1 MKAQHTAAAAS
12 AIALA
17 LGLTLVG
24 CAPGSGGQSASEA
37 QAVST
42 DVGSEKVTIKIV
54 STPESGAPLPAIIEA
69 FNEKYPNITVEH
81 QETTFDEYNKQL
93 PLQLASNSSPDIVLV
108 NITGNLA
115 KDGLILNLNDYV
127 DAYGWDDVYSA
138 GQLGDYAV
146 GEDLVSAG
154 GANQIALPTGF
165 FHVGVYYNKE
175 LLAKAGVTELPQS
188 LEEFEAALAKA
199 KNAGVLPIQF
209 GNAQGH
215 AGFTIQEIG
224 QSTGGASEWR
234 DWVWGKPGNTFDTPA
249 NRTAVDKLVEW
260 NESGYFPSSTE
271 VNGTDLGEAVG
282 KFTAGEGMF
291 FIDGNWDSAAID
303 DAMGENAGFF
313 SFPGTKPTGAGGS
326 IAYAISEKSKHK
338 NAAAAFLDFFHSSEA
353 SAAIFAAGFLP
364 QDTSKLS
371 PKAGV
376 IDDIVNSFA
385 ATSAADGSVT
395 AFAGATVSMN
405 DTFIR
410 ETQDLIAGRTTAS
423 ELIEAVQQD
432 WDSVH
437 G

>member
-1 MKAQHTAAAAS
+1 MKTQHTAAIAG
-12 AIALA
+12 ALA
-17 LGLTLVG
+17 LAIGLALGG
-24 CAPGSGGQSASEA
+24 CAPGSGGQSAGAA
-37 QAVST
+37 QPVST

-54 STPESGAPLPAIIEA
+54 STPESGAPLPEIIEA

-93 PLQLASNSSPDIVLV
+93 PLQLASNSSPDIALV

-115 KDGLILNLNDYV
+115 KDGLILNLNEYV

-146 GEDLVSAG
+146 GDDLVSAG
-154 GANQIALPTGF
+154 GTNQIALPTGF

-175 LLAKAGVTELPQS
+175 LLEKAGVTELPQS
-188 LEEFEAALAKA
+188 LDEFEAALAKA
-199 KNAGVLPIQF
+199 KAAGILPVQF

-224 QSTGGASEWR
+224 QSVGGAAEWR
-234 DWVWGKPGNTFDTPA
+234 DWVWGKSGNTFDTSA

-260 NESGYFPSSTE
+260 NESGYFPPATE

-282 KFTAGEGMF
+282 KFTAGDGMF
-291 FIDGNWDSAAID
+291 FIDGNWDSAAIEE
-303 DAMGENAGFF
+303 AMGENAGFF
-313 SFPGTKPTGAGGS
+313 GFPGAKPTGAGGS
-326 IAYAISEKSKHK
+326 IAYAISEKSQHK
-338 NAAAAFLDFFHSSEA
+338 NAAAAFLDFFHSPEA
-353 SAAIFAAGFLP
+353 SAAIFASGFLP
-364 QDTSKLS
+364 QDTSELTPES
-371 PKAGV
+371 GV
-376 IDDIVNSFA
+376 SEDIVNGFA

-410 ETQDLIAGRTTAS
+410 ETQDLIAGRSTAG
-423 ELIEAVQQD
+423 ELIEAVQED